1 MMNPLRAWRFY
12 RSMRRLVGVYE
23 EAKVSKNFWKSKTI
37 WMNVLSAAV
46 ELTGLLP
53 IPAGTTVIIVN
64 VLNIALRFVTSEP
77 VHLIHPD
84 E

>member
-1 MMNPLRAWRFY
+1 M
-12 RSMRRLVGVYE
+12 
-23 EAKVSKNFWKSKTI
+23 SKNFWKSKTI